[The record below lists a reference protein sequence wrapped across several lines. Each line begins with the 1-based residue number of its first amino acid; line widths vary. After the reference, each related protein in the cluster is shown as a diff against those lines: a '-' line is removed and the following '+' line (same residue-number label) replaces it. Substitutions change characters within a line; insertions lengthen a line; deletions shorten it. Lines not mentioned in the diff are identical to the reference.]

1 VADTLLVIGIIAGAI
16 GLGGAFGRGVVG
28 VYRMMRRIE
37 KAAIYVEQEMGFN
50 GGSTIRDAVAR
61 IERRLGIDVP
71 PVWEP
76 GKPDRREPTP

>member
-1 VADTLLVIGIIAGAI
+1 
-16 GLGGAFGRGVVG
+16 
-28 VYRMMRRIE
+28 MMRRIE